1 MRFFLQPLSLYN
13 IIIACLKK
21 DSRAPEEDLLSSLT
35 PDDWEPLLELAD
47 MQRITPLL
55 WHRLKHHNQ
64 TALLPE
70 TIAQRMQAAYRQN
83 TLRNLSYHRDL
94 ARLLALLREEK
105 IPILLL
111 KGIVLCN
118 TVYESIGLREMNDID
133 ALVHPGD
140 LQRTTDILLKLGYK
154 PAKAFSMD
162 TIAQT
167 GHHLPRFMKKGSV
180 SFEIHWNLTND
191 HLSYSTNPEDLW
203 QRAAELQIA
212 GFSALSLSPE
222 DLLLHICLHASYM
235 HAFTFGLRPFCDI
248 TEIIDHFKD
257 TFNWQIFSAQTAA
270 LNSQHGV
277 YLALRLAVDLT
288 GARVPDEV
296 LAELQPEANLDQIL
310 QTVQAQLFTDKYI
323 ATSIP
328 APFAHLLES
337 RSLIDKIRIFLSRLF
352 LPRNILSVNYGV
364 PTHSPKIYFC
374 YLLRLR
380 DVLRRHA
387 STLTKYQASH
397 DAVKSL
403 AARTKEID
411 QWLK

>member
-1 MRFFLQPLSLYN
+1 MEALSLYG
-13 IIIACLKK
+13 IITACLKK

-35 PDDWEPLLELAD
+35 PDDWEHLLELAH

-55 WHRLKHHNQ
+55 WHRLKQHSH

-70 TIAQRMQAAYRQN
+70 TIAQRLRAAYRHN

-94 ARLLALLREEK
+94 TRLLALLQEEK

-118 TVYESIGLREMNDID
+118 TVYESAGLREMNDID
-133 ALVHPGD
+133 ALVRPGD
-140 LQRTTDILLKLGYK
+140 LQRTTDVLVKLGYK
-154 PAKAFSMD
+154 PAKAFSID
-162 TIAQT
+162 TIVQN
-167 GHHLPRFMKKGSV
+167 GHHLPRFMKRGSV

-191 HLSYSTNPEDLW
+191 HLSYSTDPADVW
-203 QRAAELQIA
+203 QHAVELQIA
-212 GFSALSLSPE
+212 GYSALSLSPE

-248 TEIIDHFKD
+248 TEIIDYYED
-257 TFNWQIFSAQTAA
+257 SLNWQTFTQKTAA
-270 LNSQHGV
+270 LKSQHGV
-277 YLALRLAVDLT
+277 YLTLRLAADLT
-288 GARVPDEV
+288 GARIPDAV
-296 LAELQPEANLDQIL
+296 LAELHPEAKLDQIL
-310 QTVQAQLFTDKYI
+310 QTVQAQIFTDKYI